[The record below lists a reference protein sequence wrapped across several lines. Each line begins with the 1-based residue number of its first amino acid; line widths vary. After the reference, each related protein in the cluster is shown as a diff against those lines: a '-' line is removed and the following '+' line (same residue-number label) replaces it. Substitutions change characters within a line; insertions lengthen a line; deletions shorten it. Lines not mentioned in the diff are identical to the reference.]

1 MHIDKSHRSWS
12 IISLLILLTG
22 AVGYWTYVRPV
33 QGVPKHP
40 HGGSWQGLVFGSI
53 GSAFILFAFILFAV
67 LIGVRK
73 RVRTWRVGRA
83 EFWMRGHLWLGTLA
97 LPFIWFH
104 GGFHHGGRLTGWLMM
119 LLYLVVITGWIGAV
133 IQHFL
138 PIKMMSMV
146 RNETI
151 YEQIPRVIQHLAIEA
166 DEIAAI
172 CGPDN
177 GENIDAWREKRRKML
192 ATRQERAL
200 LTKARRRELED
211 CINAAPVQGS
221 GPLKELY
228 VNHIEPFLKA
238 GKSGGAVLQDEIRSE
253 SLFAQR
259 KLLIPEDL
267 HEQLAELERICGEV
281 RQLHRQ
287 RRMHFWLHSW
297 LLIHAPASVAIVVLG
312 IVHAIVALRW

>member
-1 MHIDKSHRSWS
+1 MHIDRSHRSWL

-22 AVGYWTYVRPV
+22 AVGYWAYVRPV
-33 QGVPKHP
+33 MGVPKHA
-40 HGGSWQGLVFGSI
+40 HGGSWQGLMFGSI
-53 GSAFILFAFILFAV
+53 GSAFMLFAV

-73 RVRTWRVGRA
+73 RVRTWRIGRA
-83 EFWMRGHLWLGTLA
+83 EFWMRGHIWLGTLA

-104 GGFHHGGRLTGWLMM
+104 GGFQHGGRLTWWLMM
-119 LLYLVVITGWIGAV
+119 LLYVVVITGWIGAI

-172 CGPDN
+172 CGPAN
-177 GENIDAWREKRRKML
+177 GEDIETWREKRRKML
-192 ATRQERAL
+192 ATRQERSL
-200 LTKARRRELED
+200 LTKARRQELEAY
-211 CINAAPVQGS
+211 INAAPAHGA

-228 VNHIEPFLKA
+228 VGHVEPYLKA
-238 GKSGGAVLQDEIRSE
+238 GGSGDPVLHDEIRSE

-259 KLLIPEDL
+259 KLLIREDL
-267 HEQLAELERICGEV
+267 HGQLAELERICAEV